1 MGPQKVAPWLASP
14 ITMIGNNILSIMRG
28 VRGAGRGSRKS
39 LSFGRKKLDFMRGA
53 QGAWFGEPICANSFE
68 NYNF

>member
-1 MGPQKVAPWLASP
+1 
-14 ITMIGNNILSIMRG
+14 MRG